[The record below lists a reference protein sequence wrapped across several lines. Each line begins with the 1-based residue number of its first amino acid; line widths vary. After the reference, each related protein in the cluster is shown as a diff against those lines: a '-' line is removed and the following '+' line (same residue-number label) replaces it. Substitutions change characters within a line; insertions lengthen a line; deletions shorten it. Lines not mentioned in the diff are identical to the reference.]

1 MKNGIIIPVTE
12 EELKDIVQTCV
23 NTALEKHLLSS
34 EASDEILK
42 MHEVCKL
49 LSVSKPTVYSWI
61 DQGRLKSYKIGSRKF
76 FLRTEIMAAIK
87 SNKLDK

>member
-1 MKNGIIIPVTE
+1 MSE
-12 EELKDIVQTCV
+12 EEFSTFLQTSIRSAMELVQIKT
-23 NTALEKHLLSS
+23 EQ
-34 EASDEILK
+34 EDEILK

-61 DQGRLKSYKIGSRKF
+61 EQGRLKSYKIGSRKF
-76 FLRTEIMAAIK
+76 FLRSEIMEAIR